1 MTRWLRTLPRLR
13 LLPALLALLVVGAGP
28 AWADPDPDEDR
39 DRERRRRGEVRIPV
53 DSDVRVDVE
62 IISGRIEIEGWDE
75 DEVRIRTRGD
85 GVDAIDIDSDADWVS
100 IRGSRAGVGWLPFPI
115 SGVEV
120 DLRIDVPKGAEIQ
133 AKTING
139 PIRAKDV
146 EGRLSLHAANGE
158 IDVRGEPVEAHL
170 ETVNAGIEFR
180 GKQSRVDA
188 RTVNGTIDLRGV
200 SEEVVATT
208 MNGSIRVRGDVI
220 ERADLRTLAGSI
232 DLEAE
237 LAPGA
242 RIYGK
247 SYSGSITLTLPEDT
261 SAQFDVQSFS
271 GGIRNELGSSGAASS
286 RGSPGKRLD
295 FEAGEGEGR
304 VTIDTFSGSVRIRTS
319 D

>member
-1 MTRWLRTLPRLR
+1 MAEIKLPKE
-13 LLPALLALLVVGAGP
+13 VNFKFSGA
-28 AWADPDPDEDR
+28 
-39 DRERRRRGEVRIPV
+39 
-53 DSDVRVDVE
+53 
-62 IISGRIEIEGWDE
+62 
-75 DEVRIRTRGD
+75 
-85 GVDAIDIDSDADWVS
+85 
-100 IRGSRAGVGWLPFPI
+100 
-115 SGVEV
+115 EV

-146 EGRLSLHAANGE
+146 EGRLSFHAANGK

-188 RTVNGTIDLRGV
+188 RTINGTIDLRGV
-200 SEEVVATT
+200 AGEVVATT
-208 MNGSIRVRGDVI
+208 MSGSIRVRGDVV
-220 ERADLRTLAGSI
+220 ERADLRTMSGSI

-247 SYSGSITLTLPEDT
+247 SYSGSVTLTLPADT
-261 SAQFDVQSFS
+261 SARFDVQSFS
-271 GGIRNELGSSGAASS
+271 GSIRNELGPGRGSNR

-295 FEAGEGEGR
+295 FESGEGDGR
-304 VTIDTFSGSVRIRTS
+304 VTIDTFSGSVRIRSS